1 MGETVYSIGEG
12 PATRVSLSLPEGTAE
27 AIRARVGKRE
37 FSAFIAEAVEREL
50 RGQVLD
56 EYLADYESRK
66 GLLAD
71 DEQVVAM
78 TVEARSRGM
87 EAVISAP
94 TIIEAVHARTHK
106 ARLNWVL
113 SGLRVI
119 PVGEEEARAASKLLM
134 DAGLRGRKY
143 AIDAAVAEAALR
155 QHRPVVMLTSDIDD
169 MVKLCGDRVRLV
181 AV

>member
-1 MGETVYSIGEG
+1 MARRKLIHQGTLILDSEG
-12 PATRVSLSLPEGTAE
+12 LS
-27 AIRARVGKRE
+27 K
-37 FSAFIAEAVEREL
+37 
-50 RGQVLD
+50 
-56 EYLADYESRK
+56 
-66 GLLAD
+66 LLAD
-71 DEQVVAM
+71 DEQVVAIIA
-78 TVEARSRGM
+78 EARSRGM
-87 EAVISAP
+87 EAVISAL

-106 ARLNWVL
+106 ARLSWVL

-134 DAGLRGRKY
+134 GAGLHGHKY

>member
-1 MGETVYSIGEG
+1 MARGKLIHH
-12 PATRVSLSLPEGTAE
+12 GT
-27 AIRARVGKRE
+27 
-37 FSAFIAEAVEREL
+37 L
-50 RGQVLD
+50 VLD
-56 EYLADYESRK
+56 SEGLSK
-66 GLLAD
+66 LLAD
-71 DEQVVAM
+71 DEQLVAM

-87 EAVISAP
+87 EAVISAL

-119 PVGEEEARAASKLLM
+119 PVGEEEARAASKLLT
-134 DAGLRGRKY
+134 DAGLHGHKY

>member
-1 MGETVYSIGEG
+1 MARRKLIH
-12 PATRVSLSLPEGTAE
+12 EGT
-27 AIRARVGKRE
+27 
-37 FSAFIAEAVEREL
+37 L
-50 RGQVLD
+50 VLD
-56 EYLADYESRK
+56 SEGLSK
-66 GLLAD
+66 LLAD

-78 TVEARSRGM
+78 IVEARSRGM
-87 EAVISAP
+87 EAMVSAL
-94 TIIEAVHARTHK
+94 TIIEAVHARTQK

-113 SGLRVI
+113 SGLRVV

-134 DAGLRGRKY
+134 NAGLHGHKY

-181 AV
+181 AI